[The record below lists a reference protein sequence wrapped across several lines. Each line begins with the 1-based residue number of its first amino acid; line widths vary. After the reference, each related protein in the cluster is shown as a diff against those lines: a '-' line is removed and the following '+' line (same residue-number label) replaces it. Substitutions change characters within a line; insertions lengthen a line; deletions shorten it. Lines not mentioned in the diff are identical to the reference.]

1 MVAACKRRFPHLEF
15 RHGDATDLREF
26 RDGEFDAVVFSFNG
40 IDCIPELAGRA
51 RAMGEA
57 ARVLRP
63 GGTFIV
69 STLNARCLAVW
80 PQLSTARGAQ
90 IPWRIVYSLYAT
102 IQLAARVL
110 PNATYWRGRGN
121 VRDPVHGGLIHY
133 NATRRHM
140 TTQLEAAG
148 FKVVEIVGS
157 RVPHSERS
165 SVTPWYYYACR
176 KMD

>member
-1 MVAACKRRFPHLEF
+1 MPRAWSRPASAAFRIPEF

-69 STLNARCLAVW
+69 F
-80 PQLSTARGAQ
+80 
-90 IPWRIVYSLYAT
+90 I
-102 IQLAARVL
+102 
-110 PNATYWRGRGN
+110 
-121 VRDPVHGGLIHY
+121 
-133 NATRRHM
+133 
-140 TTQLEAAG
+140 
-148 FKVVEIVGS
+148 
-157 RVPHSERS
+157 
-165 SVTPWYYYACR
+165 
-176 KMD
+176 